1 MAEESGALKGMF
13 FLAAEDNELNAE
25 ILQEMLKMEGA
36 GCEIA
41 SNGQEVVKLFYR
53 SKPGYYDMILMDVQ
67 MPIMNGY
74 EATKTIRRLNHK
86 DAASIPIIAMTAN
99 AFDEDKKAAL
109 EAGMDGHIAKPIDIP
124 KLMDLLT
131 DILK

>member
-1 MAEESGALKGMF
+1 
-13 FLAAEDNELNAE
+13 
-25 ILQEMLKMEGA
+25 MLTMEGA

-99 AFDEDKKAAL
+99 AFAEDVQNAMD
-109 EAGMDGHIAKPIDIP
+109 AGMTAHIAKPVD
-124 KLMDLLT
+124 MSV
-131 DILK
+131 LKSTLEKIKNNSEKV